1 MARVT
6 LNPAVDLGLTD
17 ENYSVTNPDLHA
29 LKDLDL
35 GVNSN
40 NNNNYNLND
49 LNGKNFG
56 VAGTPWSN
64 VTGVPVP
71 PNVMGS
77 LSDQQGPVT
86 YNNAQHN
93 ELRTSVVF
101 VVSLIAFLITLGVFV
116 FFLLQ
121 YFGVF

>member
-17 ENYSVTNPDLHA
+17 QNSAITNPDLNA

-40 NNNNYNLND
+40 NNNG
-49 LNGKNFG
+49 LNGNNVSVPG
-56 VAGTPWSN
+56 NTWSN

-77 LSDQQGPVT
+77 LSDQQGSIT